1 MGGPRVETRI
11 SLVLYGGVSLAV
23 YISGACQELLS
34 LVRATAD
41 PEVVPDD
48 QLTRAERVYR
58 ELAREA
64 GPGGTPMRV
73 TVDVISGSS
82 AGGLNAV
89 FLGKALSHG
98 GSLDGLTEIW
108 RAEADFLRLLNQAD
122 PPKSV
127 LDGDKFYLLL
137 RGALD
142 EMVGVGD
149 RRKGLVPAVDC
160 YLTTTDLRGVAED
173 VRLHDTSIQELRRRA
188 RFHFRDGLS
197 SAIGT
202 YRTDLSA
209 ENNDVLAFAA
219 RATAAHPA
227 AFHPANWGQVN
238 SLAPERAARDVEL
251 AKFLSPA
258 YGTEGAVNV
267 EQRWYSDG
275 GAMDNKPFAYALEPL
290 TARRADIPVDRRVVY
305 VEPDPS
311 RSTGNWQDPRLPSLI
326 SYTAGTYSL
335 ARTENIREDI
345 AVLNARNEEISRLH
359 DSLAALFTRTDDE
372 VRSALRARIGPS
384 ETGDGSTSTDDSTD
398 DSVDDVS
405 DADTAVPTEP
415 ESDEDLIVRGLRSN
429 YDRESTT
436 AEGVVGSW
444 TTTSRADFAGD
455 RGWGAVAQ
463 EEYRWSTVVVD
474 LVRSS
479 LQAGALPPDP
489 ALVRRLSSQV
499 KSRLEDWVQAR
510 YPGAE
515 NVARIGLF
523 VFDLGFRLR
532 RFSLLEHL
540 ISHHQR
546 ELNSSTGDDV
556 EERFERYAAMRRDI
570 NRLYLELITFA
581 EGQRAAD
588 FGLHDP
594 EVLGDLTLEE
604 WIETDQFLDVLDDVA
619 DRLATPMRAASE
631 DGRQAILAA
640 DIDNSM
646 RLRLADGWLNY
657 GDYDQLILPL
667 ADIAAAELD
676 SADVIRISPL
686 DAQGLVAEGEES
698 PRKLG
703 GNALAHFGGFLDENW
718 RLNDILWGRLDTA
731 EVAVAKILGIEDP
744 AATRRVHRALLA
756 DLAAALRDD
765 PTRPSSLQAILRVND
780 RADSDRHRRAKAA
793 VETLHAP
800 AAKAAVATDDGSRPG
815 GAVSDPVQAVVD
827 AFVDLLAPV
836 DDPPDRWSVDL
847 RTGGERGKTKIT
859 LFESGASVVGEML
872 ARQSEDPFTGGA
884 RDVGEM
890 LAHQPQ
896 DPPTGGDR
904 NVAAKKTT
912 KSWMAFA
919 GRMISFAVRRALPT
933 RGATVVRWTV
943 AGLLTLAGIA
953 GLAGVGFVRPWG
965 WLTLVL
971 VSGGLLIGVV
981 LMISSLRRVTPVAT
995 WIVIVVASVVTA
1007 MLVVALVANWLAT
1020 GASVLFLLL
1029 LATGYAFW
1037 KVLSLIRK
1045 TLMDLGNP
1053 QREGVATAR
1062 ETAGPVRR

>member
-41 PEVVPDD
+41 PDVVPDD
-48 QLTRAERVYR
+48 ELTGAERVYR
-58 ELAREA
+58 ELAHKA

-108 RAEADFLRLLNQAD
+108 RSEADFLRLLNTAD

-127 LDGDKFYLLL
+127 LDGDRFYLLL

-142 EMVGVGD
+142 QMVGAGD

-160 YLTTTDLRGVAED
+160 YLTTTDLRGVAEE

-188 RFHFRDGLS
+188 RFHFRDGLG

-238 SLAPERAARDVEL
+238 SLTPGRAARDVDL
-251 AKFLSPA
+251 DRFLSPA
-258 YGTEGAVNV
+258 YGTDGAVNV

-290 TARRADIPVDRRVVY
+290 SARRADIPVDRRVVY

-311 RSTGNWQDPRLPSLI
+311 RSTGNWQDPRLPSLL

-384 ETGDGSTSTDDSTD
+384 ETGDGSASTD
-398 DSVDDVS
+398 DSVDGAS
-405 DADTAVPTEP
+405 HADTTDPTEP
-415 ESDEDLIVRGLRSN
+415 ESDEGLILRGLRSN
-429 YDRESTT
+429 YDRESTS

-444 TTTSRADFAGD
+444 TSTSRSDFAQD

-499 KSRLEDWVQAR
+499 KSRLEDWVKAR
-510 YPGAE
+510 YPGSE
-515 NVARIGLF
+515 NVARVGLF

-546 ELNSSTGDDV
+546 ELNGSTGDDV

-604 WIETDQFLDVLDDVA
+604 WIETDQFLDVLDEVA
-619 DRLATPMRAASE
+619 DRLAAPMRAASE

-640 DIDNSM
+640 DIDSSM
-646 RLRLADGWLNY
+646 RMRLADGWLNY

-667 ADIAAAELD
+667 ANIAAAELD

-686 DAQGLVAEGEES
+686 DARGLVAEGEES

-731 EVAVAKILGIEDP
+731 EIAVAKILGIEDP
-744 AATRRVHRALLA
+744 AVTRRVHRALLA
-756 DLAAALRDD
+756 DFAAALRDD
-765 PTRPSSLQAILRVND
+765 PESPSPLRALLSVND
-780 RADSDRHRRAKAA
+780 RADSDRHRLAEAA
-793 VETLHAP
+793 VETLQAP
-800 AAKAAVATDDGSRPG
+800 ANGAVVADDGS
-815 GAVSDPVQAVVD
+815 GAGRADSDAVQVAVD
-827 AFVDLLAPV
+827 AFIDLLAPAH
-836 DDPPDRWSVDL
+836 DAPDRWSVDL
-847 RTGGERGKTKIT
+847 QTRGKRGKTKIE
-859 LFESGASVVGEML
+859 LFESGARVVGETL

-884 RDVGEM
+884 RDVGEL
-890 LAHQPQ
+890 LARQSQ
-896 DPPTGGDR
+896 DPATGGDR
-904 NVAAKKTT
+904 KVPEKKTT
-912 KSWMAFA
+912 KSWMAFV
-919 GRMISFAVRRALPT
+919 GRMISFAVSRALPT
-933 RGATVVRWTV
+933 PGARVVRWTV
-943 AGLLTLAGIA
+943 SGLLTVIGLAG
-953 GLAGVGFVRPWG
+953 LVGVGFVQPWG
-965 WLTLVL
+965 WLTLIL
-971 VSGGLLIGVV
+971 VSGGLLISVL
-981 LMISSLRRVTPVAT
+981 LMITSLRRVTPVAT
-995 WIVIVVASVVTA
+995 WIVF
-1007 MLVVALVANWLAT
+1007 VVALVAAAMIAVAFMANWLAT
-1020 GASVLFLLL
+1020 GASMLFLLL
-1029 LATGYAFW
+1029 LAAGYAFW
-1037 KVLSLIRK
+1037 TVLSLIRK
-1045 TLMDLGNP
+1045 TLVNLGNP
-1053 QREGVATAR
+1053 KQKAAAAG
-1062 ETAGPVRR
+1062 ETVGPDRP